1 MWGTNA
7 KVAVG
12 TFCGALLLVVSGCG
26 SSSDDSSAGKP
37 GSSTPSSASSAPSAL
52 SGRIVF
58 NRGDVGAGDSSLYTM
73 NPDGSDVTLLFER
86 GASNARWAPDG
97 STISFFC
104 CDDGMAA
111 HFVDPDT
118 ESFRETAPPD
128 PALETHCGFA
138 WSPDGKRLPCETY
151 GVDDPKRNGIYTIRV
166 SDGGGLT
173 RITSNPGGG
182 DIPGDYSPDGKRLV
196 FVRSK
201 NDRPMGLFV
210 INVDGSGLRRLTPKN
225 MILDESGFAGSW
237 SPSDE
242 ILIVA
247 HEGAGGP
254 KRIWIVNVDGGAPR
268 PLPIKLTCEFG
279 CYSPSWSPDGKS
291 IVFVRSNGSSE
302 TIYIAQRRR
311 NRPRPALRGRQPR
324 LGTRPLLIL
333 RRSQA
338 TPLYLADRCDQRRQE
353 IPDLDA
359 LICRDR
365 S

>member
-1 MWGTNA
+1 M
-7 KVAVG
+7 
-12 TFCGALLLVVSGCG
+12 
-26 SSSDDSSAGKP
+26 
-37 GSSTPSSASSAPSAL
+37 
-52 SGRIVF
+52 F
-58 NRGDVGAGDSSLYTM
+58 NRGDVGAGDGTLYTM
-73 NPDGSDVTLLFER
+73 KTDGSDVTLLDER

-104 CDDGMAA
+104 CDNGMAA

-118 ESFRETAPPD
+118 KDFRETAPPD
-128 PALETHCGFA
+128 PALETNCGFA
-138 WSPDGKRLPCETY
+138 WSPDGKRLLCESY
-151 GVDDPKRNGIYTIRV
+151 GVDDPKRNGIYAIRV
-166 SDGGGLT
+166 SDGRGLT

-201 NDRPMGLFV
+201 NDRPVGIFV
-210 INVDGSGLRRLTPKN
+210 INIAGSGLRRLTPKN

-237 SPSDE
+237 SPSDD

-291 IVFVRSNGSSE
+291 IVFVRSNGSGE
-302 TIYIAQRRR
+302 NIYTINAD
-311 NRPRPALRGRQPR
+311 
-324 LGTRPLLIL
+324 GTDPHQL
-333 RRSQA
+333 SA
-338 TPLYLADRCDQRRQE
+338 GDN
-353 IPDLDA
+353 PDWEP
-359 LICRDR
+359 
-365 S
+365 SHS

>member
-1 MWGTNA
+1 
-7 KVAVG
+7 
-12 TFCGALLLVVSGCG
+12 
-26 SSSDDSSAGKP
+26 
-37 GSSTPSSASSAPSAL
+37 L

-58 NRGDVGAGDSSLYTM
+58 NRGDVGAGDGTLYTM
-73 NPDGSDVTLLFER
+73 NPDGSDVTLLYER

-104 CDDGMAA
+104 CDNGMAA

-118 ESFRETAPPD
+118 KDFRETAPPD

-138 WSPDGKRLPCETY
+138 WSPDGKRLLCESY
-151 GVDDPKRNGIYTIRV
+151 GVDDPKRNGIYAIRV
-166 SDGGGLT
+166 SDGRGLT

-201 NDRPMGLFV
+201 NDRPVGIFV
-210 INVDGSGLRRLTPKN
+210 SNIAGSGLRRLTPEN

-237 SPSDE
+237 SPSDD

-279 CYSPSWSPDGKS
+279 CYSPSWSPDGKR
-291 IVFVRSNGSSE
+291 IVFVRSNGSGE
-302 TIYIAQRRR
+302 KIYTI
-311 NRPRPALRGRQPR
+311 N
-324 LGTRPLLIL
+324 
-333 RRSQA
+333 
-338 TPLYLADRCDQRRQE
+338 ADGSDPHQLSAGDN
-353 IPDLDA
+353 PDWEP
-359 LICRDR
+359 
-365 S
+365 SHS